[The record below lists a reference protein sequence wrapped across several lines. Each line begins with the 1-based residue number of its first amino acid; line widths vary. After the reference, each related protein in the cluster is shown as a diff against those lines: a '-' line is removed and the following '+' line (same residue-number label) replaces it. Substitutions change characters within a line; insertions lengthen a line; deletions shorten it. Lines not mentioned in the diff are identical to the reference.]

1 MQTSAQEAKKFWPPG
16 LHALASPRIDSYGQ
30 GLRQRSLSYPAR
42 GGPRCQ
48 THRWGGMVDWLPAP
62 FPGGMAAL
70 VVYFCRG
77 AQAFGLNL
85 MLATALATVAPV
97 VMPK

>member
-1 MQTSAQEAKKFWPPG
+1 
-16 LHALASPRIDSYGQ
+16 
-30 GLRQRSLSYPAR
+30 
-42 GGPRCQ
+42 
-48 THRWGGMVDWLPAP
+48 MVDWLPAP

-97 VMPK
+97 VMPKKVAPQVCTFSGMPTPVLLALH

>member
-1 MQTSAQEAKKFWPPG
+1 MS
-16 LHALASPRIDSYGQ
+16 I
-30 GLRQRSLSYPAR
+30 LRVR
-42 GGPRCQ
+42 
-48 THRWGGMVDWLPAP
+48 TDWLPAP